1 MKSIEL
7 LRMVW
12 INMMQN
18 KFKVILTSLGI
29 IVGTMTIVLVIA
41 IGQGAEQQAA
51 AQFSGLSADTIYV
64 NLNYAAMGGEFDF
77 TKIER
82 LTEENLNQIKEESTA
97 LSDIYLRAETTKE
110 VGIGRQKE
118 YLSIV
123 GVTEG
128 YADVSNLLF
137 SMGSD
142 FSIDDLEEGTNVAVI
157 GNGIVEKYFTS
168 EADALGQKIKI
179 GEDRYEIIGVLQRN
193 EDGLQGMN
201 HDNSIYIPY
210 TTVKENKILDDMVI
224 PQIVGK
230 AKKLNMVKLAKKEI
244 ESTLDYYLNDSDLYI
259 VEDAGS
265 RIDAATQ
272 SARTMKLLLVSVATI
287 VLIVGGIGIMNVLF
301 VTIKE
306 RTKEI
311 GVLKA
316 LGSTS
321 KDIML
326 QFLLESVSIGV
337 FGGAVGII
345 LSLGAMNFMVYTDL
359 PIAQS
364 IEGKVIAF
372 IFAVLT
378 STVFGFYPA
387 YKASQ
392 LRPVEALSYE

>member
-230 AKKLNMVKLAKKEI
+230 AKKLNMVKLAMKEI

-345 LSLGAMNFMVYTDL
+345 LSLGAMSFMVYTDL
-359 PIAQS
+359 PVAR
-364 IEGKVIAF
+364 V
-372 IFAVLT
+372 
-378 STVFGFYPA
+378 
-387 YKASQ
+387 
-392 LRPVEALSYE
+392 